1 MVAIS
6 LISCN
11 ERIAYSG
18 KIFNEKNFKITDFK
32 NKEDV
37 INELGNPNY
46 IDPIEKKYYYYSE
59 IKNITNFYKQSISNR
74 TMIVVV
80 FNENETIK
88 MISEYDLN
96 DEQDVKYI
104 KDKTPNEIIK
114 RGMIQK
120 IFGGVGANP
129 IITE

>member
-18 KIFNEKNFKITDFK
+18 KIFNEKNFKIKDFK

-129 IITE
+129 IVTE

>member
-1 MVAIS
+1 
-6 LISCN
+6 
-11 ERIAYSG
+11 
-18 KIFNEKNFKITDFK
+18 
-32 NKEDV
+32 
-37 INELGNPNY
+37 
-46 IDPIEKKYYYYSE
+46 
-59 IKNITNFYKQSISNR
+59 
-74 TMIVVV
+74 
-80 FNENETIK
+80 

>member
-1 MVAIS
+1 MIAIS

-18 KIFNEKNFKITDFK
+18 KIFNEKNFNITDFK

-59 IKNITNFYKQSISNR
+59 IKNITNFYKQSIANR